1 MNANSCLSGG
11 ADGADLQWGMCA
23 GSAGHHVVHWSFE
36 GHRSKA
42 PDAEV
47 SILSKEQL
55 EQADESVKRANKT
68 LKRHFPTRN
77 GFVNNLLRR
86 NYYQIK
92 WTQAVYAVA
101 KLENGIVSGGTAWAT
116 QMYMDRYL
124 FDGEPIEECHL
135 YLFDQLTEKWFSW
148 SNGWIEI
155 TEPPVPS
162 GVWTGIGS
170 RELTDA
176 GKHAIRALLGFSPSA
191 TN

>member
-1 MNANSCLSGG
+1 MNNTCLSGG

-42 PDAEV
+42 PDVEISV
-47 SILSKEQL
+47 LSKDQL
-55 EQADESVKRANKT
+55 EAADESVKRANKT

-101 KLENGIVSGGTAWAT
+101 NLENNMVSGGTAWAT
-116 QMYMDRYL
+116 QMYMDRFLCDNETDPCNL
-124 FDGEPIEECHL
+124 F
-135 YLFDQLTEKWFSW
+135 LFDQLTGRWFQ
-148 SNGWIEI
+148 WINVWVPI
-155 TEPPVPS
+155 DIPPEPT

-176 GKHAIRALLGFSPSA
+176 GKQAIRTLLKYTS
-191 TN
+191 T